1 MNLNENLFE
10 CSEQKKPTPK
20 SDAYKIWAR
29 LKENESID
37 LENLDEW
44 AVRRACSEHI
54 WTKDTFMHDLKEE
67 LSEQKPLT
75 EETIGSSFI
84 VLPLAYLGRLRGRPA
99 PDIIRSA
106 PASMEALTKSS

>member
-75 EETIGSSFI
+75 EETIEQAAKNI
-84 VLPLAYLGRLRGRPA
+84 NATMA
-99 PDIIRSA
+99 D
-106 PASMEALTKSS
+106 M